1 MSHDVMWQAM
11 HIKLQQ
17 AHVVIVV
24 DLCWLAAV
32 WLAEAIES
40 YSDLSED
47 QFEYSWRSWRLVLC
61 FLYAR
66 CNVGHIFASHG
77 GQSWR

>member
-1 MSHDVMWQAM
+1 MSHIVILQAM

-17 AHVVIVV
+17 APVVIVV

-47 QFEYSWRSWRLVLC
+47 QFECTWRNWRPVLC
-61 FLYAR
+61 FLDAR
-66 CNVGHIFASHG
+66 CNVGHVYASH
-77 GQSWR
+77 SE